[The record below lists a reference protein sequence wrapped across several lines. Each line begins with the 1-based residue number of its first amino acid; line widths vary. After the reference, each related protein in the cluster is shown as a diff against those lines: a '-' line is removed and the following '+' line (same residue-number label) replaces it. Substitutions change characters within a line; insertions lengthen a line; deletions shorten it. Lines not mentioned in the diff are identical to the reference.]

1 MIPKLINYS
10 RTTEVSAVAD
20 RITDAYKGTGLSTDA
35 YLSGLMTGLEADQVL
50 LTEAIKRMKAESELE
65 AQDELRDTEIRSLYY
80 LVLGLQHHPDVAI
93 KAAAQKVFTVTEH
106 YGLSVVNESYASESA
121 LVGSMLA
128 DLAKPEFQDPVA
140 ALSGCAESI
149 AKLQTA
155 EDNFDVARIAFEQ
168 ERAQESTL
176 ENASVIKKRVVNLVN
191 QKLVVYLLA
200 MMEVNPETYD
210 LFTRTVAQ
218 VIADN
223 NTAVKK
229 RRKDPVP
236 AV

>member
-1 MIPKLINYS
+1 MDTLYS
-10 RTTEVSAVAD
+10 FFYVH
-20 RITDAYKGTGLSTDA
+20 
-35 YLSGLMTGLEADQVL
+35 
-50 LTEAIKRMKAESELE
+50 
-65 AQDELRDTEIRSLYY
+65 
-80 LVLGLQHHPDVAI
+80 GLQHHPDEAI
-93 KAAAQKVFTVTEH
+93 KAAAQNVSAVLDH
-106 YGLSVVNESYASESA
+106 YGLSVTGESYASESA

-191 QKLVVYLLA
+191 QKLVVYLQA
-200 MMEVNPETYD
+200 MMQVTPETYD
-210 LFTRTVAQ
+210 LFARTVDQ
-218 VIADN
+218 IIADN
-223 NTAVKK
+223 NVAVKK
-229 RRKDPVP
+229 RRKEPVT
-236 AV
+236 AA